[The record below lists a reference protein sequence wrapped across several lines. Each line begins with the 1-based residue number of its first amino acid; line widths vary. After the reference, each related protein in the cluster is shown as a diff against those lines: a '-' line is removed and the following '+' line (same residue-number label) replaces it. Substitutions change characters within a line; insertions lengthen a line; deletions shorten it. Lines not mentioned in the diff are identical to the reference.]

1 MIIGAGSLIWS
12 VSRHHITSMKLD
24 TKSFFLAA
32 VCFAA
37 GFLLCLTLVSP
48 APRRQPLSPVI
59 ATSPMLAFTQFQP
72 RPFHIVLT
80 QKFGQRLPAPERIA
94 RDPLDE
100 IEMMKHRSLH
110 LIDTRTQPQ
119 FDLKEAQK

>member
-1 MIIGAGSLIWS
+1 M
-12 VSRHHITSMKLD
+12 
-24 TKSFFLAA
+24 
-32 VCFAA
+32 
-37 GFLLCLTLVSP
+37 
-48 APRRQPLSPVI
+48 
-59 ATSPMLAFTQFQP
+59 ATTPMLAFTQFQP

-80 QKFGQRLPAPERIA
+80 QKFGQRLPAPVRII

-119 FDLKEAQK
+119 FDLKESEK